1 MNGRFRAM
9 RRSLALKL
17 PVEVTGTEP
26 IGNRQNEPEPVPV
39 EGRYASLRRGGSVFT
54 NNPYVLSIIA
64 KGYRL
69 CFTSPPPPAQDPMGN
84 KISPG
89 ALEDPGNARANIP
102 NASYPP
108 DTPGFYSNVFLV
120 RNASGRWHPVID
132 LKQLNAHIYTKDFRM
147 HTVSSVLST
156 VKRGDSHS
164 K

>member
-1 MNGRFRAM
+1 MSQSQCQSRAAM
-9 RRSLALKL
+9 
-17 PVEVTGTEP
+17 PVRIYEQSCVK
-26 IGNRQNEPEPVPV
+26 
-39 EGRYASLRRGGSVFT
+39 YH
-54 NNPYVLSIIA
+54 Y
-64 KGYRL
+64 KGVQTYES
-69 CFTSPPPPAQDPMGN
+69 TPPAQDPMGN

-89 ALEDPGNARANIP
+89 VLEDPGNARANIP

-120 RNASGRWHPVID
+120 HNASGGWHPVID
-132 LKQLNAHIYTKDFRM
+132 LKQLNAHIYTPDFRM